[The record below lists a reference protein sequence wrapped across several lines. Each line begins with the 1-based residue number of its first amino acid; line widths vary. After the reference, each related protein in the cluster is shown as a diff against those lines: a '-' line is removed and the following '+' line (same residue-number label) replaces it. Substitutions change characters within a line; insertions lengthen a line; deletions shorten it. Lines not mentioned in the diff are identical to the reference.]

1 MFESL
6 RTDALVTGGRN
17 APFYSLDKRPR
28 AHERDSEGY
37 VCVCMCVY
45 VCACACV
52 RAGACVCVFVR
63 VHVRV
68 VFGRECVC
76 VRVCVYVY
84 VCVCVCVCVRVR
96 VCVYGCVR
104 EPENKLLFQPHIF
117 AEEAC
122 RFVQQS
128 LSKYMFFF
136 SNLLRST
143 YLFKIHSNVPQMLGC
158 RKSMKGKLPVSVA
171 TLHQRHL

>member
-1 MFESL
+1 MRETLRGMFACVCVCTCVRVRVCVQVRVCVCL
-6 RTDALVTGGRN
+6 
-17 APFYSLDKRPR
+17 
-28 AHERDSEGY
+28 
-37 VCVCMCVY
+37 CVCMCVW
-45 VCACACV
+45 VC
-52 RAGACVCVFVR
+52 
-63 VHVRV
+63 
-68 VFGRECVC
+68 GRECVC